1 MPGHF
6 SSQSF
11 KKQYLKI
18 AKCCCK
24 GFTRGN
30 MSKPAIDIIRDYNL
44 NSPLKSR
51 KRDSEK
57 AKGTS
62 LPDILL
68 NLITGRRVS
77 KWGHKN

>member
-1 MPGHF
+1 
-6 SSQSF
+6 
-11 KKQYLKI
+11 
-18 AKCCCK
+18 
-24 GFTRGN
+24 